1 MDIERVKI
9 IAELLQR
16 AIKVEE
22 LRSPAAF
29 AAFGSGL
36 SPDERKTVLDGRA
49 AKIESVVP
57 SHTDAGSAEVSAGA
71 GGIAGDLRRAA
82 PVCIASAAAF
92 LAAYLGVRPHS
103 AVVFVAGDVLFSRDR
118 GDVQL
123 LGVFEQMS

>member
-49 AKIESVVP
+49 AKIE
-57 SHTDAGSAEVSAGA
+57 TELRDAGFAILKPVAPAPPKSAALTAAVIPGA
-71 GGIAGDLRRAA
+71 AYETAKALLNDTKDPCAEARRAPA
-82 PVCIASAAAF
+82 
-92 LAAYLGVRPHS
+92 
-103 AVVFVAGDVLFSRDR
+103 
-118 GDVQL
+118 
-123 LGVFEQMS
+123 